1 MKLSRKE
8 RDERKESFRKMS
20 PSQKADHL
28 YTYYKLPIFLALLA
42 FALLC
47 SFVYR
52 QLTKKEVFLYSA
64 HINVSVGDDLD
75 KQLNEGFIAFTGAD
89 PRKSEVYL
97 FRGMYLSD
105 DASDEN
111 HQYGYASR
119 IKLLASIESKQLDV
133 VLMNREAYDI
143 FSHNGY
149 LLELPDFLSND
160 AAQYQFLEPYL
171 TSNTVI
177 LEDNAVEYN
186 LREADKYVAVT
197 EEVPNAIDISTFPLL
212 LEAGFPDTVYLGVI
226 ANSPRQSAILQYIAY
241 LTSANAEMTD

>member
-197 EEVPNAIDISTFPLL
+197 EEVPNAIDISTFPLF
-212 LEAGFPDTVYLGVI
+212 LEAGFPDTVYFGVI